1 MTEQE
6 GDDVQDLPLTSIESM
21 DAKQQM
27 QNRLYKSEMAKA
39 AGKFNLKPKNGIKYL
54 TDKGFLPKEPLEDH
68 VRGITKFLKETPAL
82 SATIIGQYMG
92 EDKEPNKNVL
102 SHYIDQMDFSN
113 KDLSFAACMKQ
124 FLTGFRIPGEGQ
136 IIDRY
141 MEKFGEKLSRDRPED
156 FGNTEGVYLLAYAT
170 LMLQT
175 SVHNPQAH
183 KMKMSLQDF
192 RKITMGVKLNED
204 PTFVFDDFLE
214 DVYNTVLRD
223 PFTLE
228 EDEDARMKIEAASS
242 TNKKLLFDKEREGIL
257 RRGAAV
263 LKQDQ
268 KNNKFIMIKDI
279 STIRPMFENTW
290 SANLAVFS
298 VVLDETEDPIIAD
311 LCLQGFMH
319 AIRISGHFEIH
330 DVRNAFVSSLSKF
343 TQVSAS
349 KELREKNINCIREL
363 LNLAIHDGDCLR
375 DSWSYVLDCISKI
388 DHMRVLG
395 LGDLTDSEYF

>member
-1 MTEQE
+1 
-6 GDDVQDLPLTSIESM
+6 VF
-21 DAKQQM
+21 AKTRR
-27 QNRLYKSEMAKA
+27 NKERRLA
-39 AGKFNLKPKNGIKYL
+39 N
-54 TDKGFLPKEPLEDH
+54 T
-68 VRGITKFLKETPAL
+68 L
-82 SATIIGQYMG
+82 SA
-92 EDKEPNKNVL
+92 
-102 SHYIDQMDFSN
+102 
-113 KDLSFAACMKQ
+113 
-124 FLTGFRIPGEGQ
+124 
-136 IIDRY
+136 
-141 MEKFGEKLSRDRPED
+141 
-156 FGNTEGVYLLAYAT
+156 AT
-170 LMLQT
+170 
-175 SVHNPQAH
+175 
-183 KMKMSLQDF
+183 
-192 RKITMGVKLNED
+192 
-204 PTFVFDDFLE
+204 
-214 DVYNTVLRD
+214 
-223 PFTLE
+223 
-228 EDEDARMKIEAASS
+228 S

-257 RRGAAV
+257 RRGANM

-268 KNNKFIMIKDI
+268 KNNKFVLIKDI

-349 KELREKNINCIREL
+349 KELKQKNINCIREL

-395 LGDLTDSEYF
+395 LGDLTDSEYFQSESGPGKEA